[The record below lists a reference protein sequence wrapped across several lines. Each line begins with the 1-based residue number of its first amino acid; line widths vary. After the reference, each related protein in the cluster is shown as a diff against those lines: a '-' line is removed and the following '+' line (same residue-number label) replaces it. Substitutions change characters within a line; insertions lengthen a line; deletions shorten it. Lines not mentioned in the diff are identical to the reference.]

1 MPTIQLHQLGNDG
14 TREPAME
21 TVLIEV
27 STMLRILK
35 NDLISGRILD
45 EHMAL
50 ALRNLLEDN
59 DLGEQFYC
67 FVED

>member
-1 MPTIQLHQLGNDG
+1 
-14 TREPAME
+14 ME

-59 DLGEQFYC
+59 DLGEQLYC